1 MTHDPEPLPTIE
13 RTAPGAAD
21 PDAVPALARDLDRL
35 VAVQSP
41 ALAPLLRWSASPDG
55 VVLVHRVPDA
65 AAPLDAVRRTG
76 PLRAGHVLAVALA
89 TAAALEAMHDAG
101 LAHGGVDLGQ
111 VLVAPDGSVVL
122 AGAGLA
128 WRAAPGRLDGPT
140 AEGDVAALG
149 ELVRLLLGQGA
160 APGPLVVAALRAS
173 DPDPSMRPTAAALR
187 DLLRSCGRPESL
199 LDALWQQPVVPR
211 PTGAAPRP
219 GAQQR
224 PAPDEPEPRPR
235 RRTPAPAPRR
245 VPFRTVAVVA
255 LLLVVGAGAVRAVG
269 AVGAVASEPAA
280 SPTAGEPAAG
290 PPPVP
295 VEETPSAD
303 WATVLAALDS
313 GRRQALESGGRDALA
328 RWVDPAGPA
337 WDRDSALL
345 DRFARAQARIVGGEL
360 VLEQVQV
367 ERTEAGRVLLA
378 VRDRRAAYDVTEAGT
393 TTHVPER
400 AGQWWT
406 VTLTPMPALD
416 GDGWRIAEVRGRE
429 DRAG

>member
-1 MTHDPEPLPTIE
+1 MVE

-35 VAVQSP
+35 AAVQVP
-41 ALAPLLRWSASPDG
+41 VLAPLVRWSASPDG
-55 VVLVHRVPDA
+55 VVLVHRVPDSSVT
-65 AAPLDAVRRTG
+65 LDAVRRTG

-89 TAAALEAMHDAG
+89 AAEALEALHDAG

-140 AEGDVAALG
+140 PDGDVAALG
-149 ELVRLLLGQGA
+149 ELIRVLLGRGA
-160 APGPLVVAALRAS
+160 APGPLVVAALRAC
-173 DPDPSMRPTAAALR
+173 DPDPSMRPSAAVLR

-199 LDALWQQPVVPR
+199 VDALWQQPAAAR

-219 GAQQR
+219 GGR
-224 PAPDEPEPRPR
+224 PTPAPVNAEPPSPR
-235 RRTPAPAPRR
+235 RRAAARPSRR
-245 VPFRTVAVVA
+245 ISPRTVAVVV
-255 LLLVVGAGAVRAVG
+255 LLLAVGAATVRAVG
-269 AVGAVASEPAA
+269 VVGAVASEPAPVTTE
-280 SPTAGEPAAG
+280 SPAPTTPA
-290 PPPVP
+290 PPPADP
-295 VEETPSAD
+295 ASTD
-303 WATVLAALDS
+303 WAAVLAALDA
-313 GRRQALESGGRDALA
+313 GRRQALEAGDRFALA
-328 RWVDPAGPA
+328 RWIDPAGPA

-345 DRFARAQARIVGGEL
+345 DRFARSKAEVVGGEL

-367 ERTEAGRVLLA
+367 ESVDTHRVLLA
-378 VRDRRAAYDVTEAGT
+378 VRDRRTAYDVTEAGT

-400 AGQWWT
+400 AAAWWT
-406 VTLTPMPALD
+406 VTLTPLPALD